1 MWIVTGAKGDQISLV
16 SGKDTDEILP
26 IGSYLTVKGSDG
38 IKHILRV
45 EKSEQFSLFEPS
57 PLIVD
62 TELPIMTQD
71 QECKNIILATRIL
84 QSQAT
89 NGQFK
94 FIKPQEKAYKSTQE
108 EINEIFKSRQGFPV
122 FLATH
127 FLSRDSPLMDESNK
141 FIYVRVP
148 FDSLYLQTMI
158 VGQTGSGKTVAMK
171 YLIEQFLESE
181 KGAVLAINVKGDDL
195 LTLDQPTTFD
205 KKPDLSEKS
214 REEWKTL
221 NLSQPKMDFCIYAPA
236 SKERPKEGVTPEKVR
251 LITLRA
257 SDLEPNSLLAILE
270 TGSKVTERAAESLPD
285 IFRAWKE
292 DFGRGEIKTFR
303 NFINYF
309 KSFANKEHEFTFPT
323 LKQSGE
329 EGTAPLHQGTC
340 RAILQTLESVSNFFD
355 SKDSM
360 GNKVWDISEKNILIP
375 GRLSVIDLSSKDTTV
390 FGAVLLR
397 HLLSRI
403 YDAKTIG
410 ADYKDI
416 PVLIIIDEVHNF
428 YRSGA
433 STQALE
439 ELNAIARM
447 GRSSRIGV
455 VFASQTPEDLPS
467 GLTAIVNTRIFFR
480 SLGTTGRKF
489 DVKNLSV
496 ELSSLS
502 NGYAAIS
509 SVALPQVR
517 FVKFPISQ
525 MGVKT

>member
-1 MWIVTGAKGDQISLV
+1 MWIVTGAKGDQITLV
-16 SGKDTDEILP
+16 SAKDSDEILP

-38 IKHILRV
+38 VKHILRV

-84 QSQAT
+84 QSQTT
-89 NGQFK
+89 NGQYK
-94 FIKPQEKAYKSTQE
+94 FIKPQEKAFKSTQD
-108 EINEIFKSRQGFPV
+108 EINEIFRSKKGFPV

-141 FIYVRVP
+141 FIYVKVP
-148 FDSLYLQTMI
+148 FESLYLQTMI
-158 VGQTGSGKTVAMK
+158 CGQTGSGKTVAMK
-171 YLIEQFLESE
+171 YLIEQFLENE
-181 KGAVLAINVKGDDL
+181 KGAVLAINVKGNDL
-195 LTLDQPTTFD
+195 LTMDQPTTFD
-205 KKPDLSEKS
+205 KKPDLGEKS
-214 REEWKTL
+214 KDEWTTL
-221 NLSQPKMDFCIYAPA
+221 GLTRPEMNKFAIYAPA
-236 SKERPKEGVTPEKVR
+236 SKEKPKEGVNPDRVH
-251 LITLRA
+251 LITLKA
-257 SDLEPNSLLAILE
+257 ADLEPNSLLAVLE

-292 DFGRGEIKTFR
+292 NPILGEIKTFR

-309 KSFANKEHEFTFPT
+309 KQFATKENEFTFPT
-323 LKQSGE
+323 LKPSGE

-340 RAILQTLESVSNFFD
+340 RAIMQTLESVSNFFD
-355 SKDSM
+355 SKES
-360 GNKVWDISEKNILIP
+360 KAWAISESNILIP
-375 GRLSVIDLSSKDTTV
+375 GKLSVIDLSSKDTTI

-403 YDAKTIG
+403 YDAKTTG
-410 ADYKDI
+410 SQFNDI

-455 VFASQTPEDLPS
+455 VFASQTPEDLPP
-467 GLTAIVNTRIFFR
+467 GLTAIVNTRILFR

-502 NGYAAIS
+502 DGYAAMS

-525 MGVKT
+525 MGVHT

>member
-16 SGKDTDEILP
+16 SGKDSEEILP

-38 IKHILRV
+38 VNHILRV
-45 EKSEQFSLFEPS
+45 EKSEQVSLFEPS

-62 TELPIMTQD
+62 TDLPIMTQD
-71 QECKNIILATRIL
+71 QECKNVVLATRIR
-84 QSQAT
+84 QSEAP
-89 NGQFK
+89 NGRYV
-94 FIKPQEKAYKSTQE
+94 FIKPQEKAIKSTQE
-108 EINEIFKSRQGFPV
+108 EIDEIFTAKNGFPV

-127 FLSRDSPLMDESNK
+127 FLSQDKPLRDESNK
-141 FIYVRVP
+141 SIYVKVP

-158 VGQTGSGKTVAMK
+158 CGQTGSGKTVAMK
-171 YLIEQFLESE
+171 YLIEQFLQNE

-195 LTLDQPTTFD
+195 LTMDQPTVFVQ
-205 KKPDLSEKS
+205 KPNLKEQSE
-214 REEWKTL
+214 EEWKTL
-221 NLSQPKMDFCIYAPA
+221 GLSSPEMNKFAIYAPA
-236 SKERPKEGVTPEKVR
+236 SKEKPKNTVNQENVH
-251 LITLRA
+251 LITLKTA
-257 SDLEPNSLLAILE
+257 DLEPNSLLAILE
-270 TGSKVTERAAESLPD
+270 TGSHVTERAAESLPD

-292 DFGRGEIKTFR
+292 NVNGEIKTFR

-309 KSFANKEHEFTFPT
+309 KTFGNKDHNFTFPT
-323 LKQSGE
+323 LKPSGE
-329 EGTAPLHQGTC
+329 EGDAPLHQGTI
-340 RAILQTLESVSNFFD
+340 RAILQSLESVSNFFD
-355 SKDSM
+355 SKE
-360 GNKVWDISEKNILIP
+360 NKSWAISETNILIP
-375 GRLSVIDLSSKDTTV
+375 GKLSVIDLSSKDTTI

-397 HLLSRI
+397 HLLSKI
-403 YDAKTIG
+403 YEAKTSRTEYN
-410 ADYKDI
+410 DV
-416 PVLIIIDEVHNF
+416 PVLIIIDEVHQF

-455 VFASQTPEDLPS
+455 VFASQTPEDLPT

-480 SLGTTGRKF
+480 SLGATGRKF

-502 NGYAAIS
+502 DGYAAMS

-525 MGVKT
+525 MGVRT